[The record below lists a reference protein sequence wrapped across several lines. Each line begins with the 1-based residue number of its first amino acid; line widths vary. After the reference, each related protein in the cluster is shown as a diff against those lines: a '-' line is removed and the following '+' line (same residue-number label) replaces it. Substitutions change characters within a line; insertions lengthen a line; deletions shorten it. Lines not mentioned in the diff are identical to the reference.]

1 MKKYML
7 IILPVFAI
15 GMIVGLSTSVVATA
29 PSGSQGVIEISTPES
44 YVLEQGGGP
53 DPWQNVTDGQR
64 VNITAGKHHQF
75 RTEAGNLIRLQVNAS
90 VQLQLHECEEN
101 PAGPLLNGTRAVNRY
116 MHLELN
122 CSCDCDCDCPCE
134 MNATLM
140 RNFTHAELGLLQG
153 DVSQFRWAFYDEASA
168 QWQYA
173 FHNWVE
179 MTDKGATVGCD
190 TDHFSIWTILAPAQ
204 GNPNPGQPFD
214 APNGTAFALQ
224 NGSTYQIRTQNGFQ
238 IQLQVGKDVALNITE
253 HNTYQH
259 QNRIQNRYQM
269 QTQFMSIHMNE
280 SAPLNATLS
289 REFTQGELNK
299 IQNRSR
305 LRFMF
310 YNESSGAWEAP
321 QHQWLEGNT
330 LYCNTTHFSTWT
342 ILEDVGV
349 VATPGFELLPVFL
362 ALIPVAV
369 LVFLKR
375 KK

>member
-1 MKKYML
+1 ML
-7 IILPVFAI
+7 IILPIFAI
-15 GMIVGLSTSVVATA
+15 GMIMGLSTSMVATTPA
-29 PSGSQGVIEISTPES
+29 GSQEVFEISTPES
-44 YVLEQGGGP
+44 YVLEQGGDP

-64 VNITAGKHHQF
+64 VNITAGQRHQF
-75 RTEAGNLIRLQVNAS
+75 RTQAGNLIRLQVNAS
-90 VQLQLHECEEN
+90 VQLRLNESEDN

-122 CSCDCDCDCPCE
+122 CSCE

-153 DVSQFRWAFYDEASA
+153 DVSQFRWAFYNETSA

-173 FHNWVE
+173 FNNWVQ
-179 MTDKGATVGCD
+179 MTNKGATVGCD

-204 GNPNPGQPFD
+204 GNPNPGTPFD

-224 NGSTYQIRTQNGFQ
+224 NGSTYQIRTQNGYQ
-238 IQLQVGKDVALNITE
+238 IQVQIGKDVELNITE
-253 HNTYQH
+253 HGTYQY
-259 QNRIQNRYQM
+259 QNRIQNRYRL
-269 QTQFMSIHMNE
+269 QTQFMTIHMNE

-289 REFTQGELNK
+289 REFTQGELNN

-321 QHQWLEGNT
+321 QYQWLEGNT

-349 VATPGFELLPVFL
+349 VATPGFELLSVFL
-362 ALIPVAV
+362 ALIPVVV